1 MLQHLGCE
9 QHCVQGPAQVMA
21 QHSEEY
27 AAPALG
33 LGRVNRHG
41 LRHGLVNGLIEAQ
54 RIVEHL
60 CVRLVRIPPEAQHSG
75 PEHPVLRHELFG
87 AQAAA
92 RAQLTMGL
100 RRRLGSE
107 CRSMSF
113 RLCD

>member
-1 MLQHLGCE
+1 
-9 QHCVQGPAQVMA
+9 MA

-60 CVRLVRIPPEAQHSG
+60 CVRLVRIPPEAAVSAANVGPCPSDFVIDCARVWDCSRSRAMESSTSG
-75 PEHPVLRHELFG
+75 R
-87 AQAAA
+87 
-92 RAQLTMGL
+92 
-100 RRRLGSE
+100 
-107 CRSMSF
+107 
-113 RLCD
+113 